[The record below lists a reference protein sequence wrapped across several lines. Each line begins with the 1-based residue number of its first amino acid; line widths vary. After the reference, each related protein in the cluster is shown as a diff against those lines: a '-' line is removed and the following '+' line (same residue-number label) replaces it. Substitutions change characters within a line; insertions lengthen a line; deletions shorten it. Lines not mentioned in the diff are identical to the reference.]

1 MVGVVMRLYYYY
13 LTVSFDIENIYSNV
27 CTNDFIDIIK
37 SMCSQQNHGERI
49 LNELV
54 KITHTFLKQNYFK
67 FQISFYVK

>member
-1 MVGVVMRLYYYY
+1 M
-13 LTVSFDIENIYSNV
+13 YSNV

-37 SMCSQQNHGERI
+37 SMSSQQNHGERI

-54 KITHTFLKQNYFK
+54 KITYTFLKQNYFK